1 MSQNSVCLTE
11 ARDMINKVILY
22 VTSGAQVELK
32 GEGDAHDMSDNKSG

>member
-11 ARDMINKVILY
+11 ARDMINKVKY
-22 VTSGAQVELK
+22 VKSGAQVELK